1 MEENKK
7 VLKKQITELAAN
19 VQYTYMAHWVI
30 VNRLNTQYLII
41 KIIQIV
47 LTALSTGGFMASIMT
62 SIPQFSWVGGL
73 TSAMALG
80 INLYMLNFR
89 ISDIIKQHTDAANE
103 LWEVK
108 EKYKSLLVDFECIG
122 INDIRKNRDVL
133 IMDVSRINKAYPG
146 TTAKSFKQSQKNL
159 AKYQFDDGE
168 AAFAINMENGNKK

>member
-1 MEENKK
+1 
-7 VLKKQITELAAN
+7 
-19 VQYTYMAHWVI
+19 MAHWVI

-47 LTALSTGGFMASIMT
+47 LKALLTGGFMTSIMT

-73 TSAMALG
+73 TSAMALC

-122 INDIRKNRDVL
+122 INDIRKN
-133 IMDVSRINKAYPG
+133 
-146 TTAKSFKQSQKNL
+146 
-159 AKYQFDDGE
+159 
-168 AAFAINMENGNKK
+168 